1 MDTQRNSIESAR
13 EYLIDK
19 GINPSFQRLKIYE
32 YLAKTYAHPTVDMIF
47 TELAKE
53 IPTLSKTTIYNTL
66 SLFQRSG
73 IVSGLTIDANE
84 IRYDPDPRVHAHF
97 KCFECG
103 SIFDIPVE
111 PSYADMV
118 IAEEHEVKE
127 RHIYLKGTC
136 KNCSEAIE
144 T

>member
-1 MDTQRNSIESAR
+1 MGTQLNSIESVK

-32 YLAKTYAHPTVDMIF
+32 YLAKTITHPTVEMIF

-66 SLFQRSG
+66 NLFQNSG

-84 IRYDPDPRVHAHF
+84 IRYDPETRVHAHF
-97 KCFECG
+97 KCFKCG

-127 RHIYLKGTC
+127 RHFYLKGTC
-136 KNCSEAIE
+136 KNCLKAIE

>member
-1 MDTQRNSIESAR
+1 MDPQHNSIETAK
-13 EYLIDK
+13 EYLVTR

-32 YLAKTYAHPTVDMIF
+32 YLAKTAAHPTVDMIF

-66 SLFQRSG
+66 NLFQNNG

-84 IRYDPDPRVHAHF
+84 LRYDLDTRVHAHF

-103 SIFDIPVE
+103 SIIDIPVE
-111 PSYADMV
+111 PSYTDMV
-118 IAEEHEVKE
+118 MAEEHEIKE

-136 KNCSEAIE
+136 KNCLKSI
-144 T
+144 

>member
-1 MDTQRNSIESAR
+1 MNLQQNSIESAK
-13 EYLIDK
+13 EYLVAK

-32 YLAKTYAHPTVDMIF
+32 YLAKTVTHPTADMIF

-66 SLFQRSG
+66 NLFQNNG
-73 IVSGLTIDANE
+73 IVSGLAIDANE
-84 IRYDPDPRVHAHF
+84 TRYDPDPRVHAHF

-103 SIFDIPVE
+103 SIIDIPVE
-111 PSYADMV
+111 PSYTDMV
-118 IAEEHEVKE
+118 MAEEHEVKE

-136 KNCSEAIE
+136 KNCLKAI
-144 T
+144 